1 MVIFVSIVKRRGFLV
16 SEMSRDKRASDFVD
30 DAQLVKFVLVRL
42 LVDGRSCG
50 SDGGIGFCLRG
61 HLSLQIQ
68 RKRLKFYVYPLNGEL
83 TTTNVSKTSFTSL
96 NVNGAFVRS
105 ASVKSAPPDPIE
117 RRRTRNRLAAR
128 WGVTASRNSKN
139 VKRGEKRSSA
149 LSAPKTGSLRGVG
162 VGLLRSTRRRVR
174 TVHSILSPARL
185 QISMFHLLASTRSLP

>member
-1 MVIFVSIVKRRGFLV
+1 MFIIVSIVKRRGFLV
-16 SEMSRDKRASDFVD
+16 SEMSRDKCASDFVD

-68 RKRLKFYVYPLNGEL
+68 RKQLKFYVYPLNGEL

-105 ASVKSAPPDPIE
+105 ASVKIG
-117 RRRTRNRLAAR
+117 AAR
-128 WGVTASRNSKN
+128 SHRA
-139 VKRGEKRSSA
+139 
-149 LSAPKTGSLRGVG
+149 APDSQSTGSTLGGNGQSKFQERQTG
-162 VGLLRSTRRRVR
+162 
-174 TVHSILSPARL
+174 
-185 QISMFHLLASTRSLP
+185 